1 MRSTEAETERRRGS
15 DRTIWQRWSLRRVD
29 ESAGMGVD
37 MGQRPN
43 WRSLAGLIAYS
54 LATILLSG
62 LLLTVNAGLLYP
74 LFLAASPLL
83 PPMVA
88 LPQVGQLFLF
98 LGAFSLLVLE
108 WILWDSLFGRRFNR

>member
-1 MRSTEAETERRRGS
+1 MRATDSAERRR
-15 DRTIWQRWSLRRVD
+15 DTERPIWHRWSLNRFD
-29 ESAGMGVD
+29 DQSELGVD
-37 MGQRPN
+37 VGQRPN
-43 WRSLAGLIAYS
+43 WRSLVGLIIYS

-62 LLLTVNAGLLYP
+62 LLLTVNAALLYP

-83 PPMVA
+83 PPMIA